1 MLRARL
7 LSAWTEEAAPEASWN
22 EEHLAHARRAPAS
35 LAGTDHCDDLCD
47 DPGDV
52 EATDVVD
59 DAVDDVTRDDLEA
72 LDADGEPDDFDA
84 DLAIDADESHDAFAT
99 DD

>member
-1 MLRARL
+1 MVGIRKTAIETRL
-7 LSAWTEEAAPEASWN
+7 LSAWTEEAAPEVSWN

-35 LAGTDHCDDLCD
+35 LAGTDLCD

-84 DLAIDADESHDAFAT
+84 DLAIDADDAFAT